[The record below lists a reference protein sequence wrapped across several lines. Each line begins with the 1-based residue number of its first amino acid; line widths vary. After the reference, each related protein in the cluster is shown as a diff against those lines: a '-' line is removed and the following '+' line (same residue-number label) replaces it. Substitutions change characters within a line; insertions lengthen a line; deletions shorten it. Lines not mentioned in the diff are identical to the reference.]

1 MGTARHSRIDE
12 LLDAAE
18 ERGVC
23 LVPHEE
29 RDRRALRRRFRRG
42 RRDLISPVPGLY
54 VRRAHWRSLKPDG
67 RALHIMRG
75 LAELRPNIQFCSQS
89 AALAWNLPV
98 SWHLLHETHVRRER
112 GHRTRSTRR
121 VISHEIEGDPAWDV
135 GGLRVTSFWRTVFD
149 CLASFPFADALAI
162 ADAALRRSGLA
173 RQEMIGLLR
182 TRFRHC
188 PGVRRAAAICVWA
201 EPTAESG
208 GESIARAHMV
218 ELGYEYPHLQ
228 LTLPDPTDDRRTF
241 RVDFSWRD
249 AAGRLIFGELDGDNK
264 YLSAEAGPV
273 EKLLDERKREGL
285 LTVYRPS
292 IARFSMAVACDPEQL
307 SALLDLHGVPR
318 GPAPELRFGD
328 VPVPPA
334 GFAERQTIRGQGTV
348 IANGMRFRF
357 VEEVCPRNPL
367 GRAA

>member
-1 MGTARHSRIDE
+1 MGTVRHSRIDD

-18 ERGVC
+18 ARGSC

-29 RDRRALRRRFRRG
+29 RDRRAIRRRFRK
-42 RRDLISPVPGLY
+42 RRSDLISPVPGLY
-54 VRRAHWRSLKPDG
+54 VRRSRWRSLKPDG
-67 RALHIMRG
+67 RALHVMRG
-75 LAELRPNIQFCSQS
+75 LQELRPNTVFCAQS
-89 AALAWNLPV
+89 AALAWGLPV
-98 SWHLLHETHVRRER
+98 SWHLLHETHVRREH
-112 GHRTRSTRR
+112 GHRTKSTRR
-121 VISHEIEGDPAWDV
+121 VISHEIEGDPVWDV

-149 CLASFPFADALAI
+149 CLTSFPFADALAI
-162 ADAALRRSGLA
+162 ADAALRRSCLA
-173 RQEMIGLLR
+173 RQDMTRLLR

-201 EPTAESG
+201 EPAAESG

-228 LTLPDPTDDRRTF
+228 LTLPDPADDRRAF

-249 AAGRLIFGELDGDNK
+249 AAGRLIFGELDGDDK

-273 EKLLDERKREGL
+273 GTLLDERKREAL

-292 IARFSMAVACDPEQL
+292 IARFSMAVARDPRQL

-318 GPAPELRFGD
+318 GPAPELHFGD

-334 GFAERQTIRGQGTV
+334 GFAERKTIRGQGTE
-348 IANGMRFRF
+348 IASGVRFRF
-357 VEEVCPRNPL
+357 VEEVCPRDPL
-367 GRAA
+367 GHVA

>member
-249 AAGRLIFGELDGDNK
+249 AAGRLIFGELDGDDK
-264 YLSAEAGPV
+264 YLGAEAGPV
-273 EKLLDERKREGL
+273 GKLLDERKREAL

-292 IARFSMAVACDPEQL
+292 IARFSLAVASDPQQL
-307 SALLDLHGVPR
+307 SALLELHGVSR
-318 GPAPELRFGD
+318 GPAPELHFGD

-334 GFAERQTIRGQGTV
+334 DFAERQTIRGQGTV
-348 IANGMRFRF
+348 IAGGVRFRF